1 VALALLTPELQT
13 IDAWP
18 PERRAGALRQI
29 TKLFLSRAQQ
39 LASDQVTLFDELFA
53 LLMDHV
59 DRESLAQFS
68 QQLSETKCSLPLSAR
83 RLALHGDEAVWL
95 PFLTTARM
103 APELVV
109 EVARSCGPVHRLAI
123 ARRHTIDTAITEIL
137 VEFAEPAIYHALA
150 ENLGASLLD
159 ADWAKLV
166 QSGERDPSLAQKL
179 GRRKDMPNE
188 LKRKVRAKLE
198 DTEMRRLN
206 TMPVTMRE
214 QIENTIA
221 TTDATKIM
229 AGAAPPDYSAAQ
241 TAMMELG
248 RKGKLND
255 QTINRFAVRGEYTNI
270 VAALSFLT
278 GSPIDVILPLLA
290 SENIEGLV
298 LACKASRLDWA
309 TAAAIVK
316 HRPGQSPVPAFEMDK
331 AKKTFSEFSL
341 SAAQRTV
348 RF

>member
-1 VALALLTPELQT
+1 
-13 IDAWP
+13 
-18 PERRAGALRQI
+18 LRQI
-29 TKLFLSRAQQ
+29 TKLFLGRAQS
-39 LASDQVTLFDELFA
+39 LAADQVELFDELFA

-59 DRESLAQFS
+59 DRQSLAKFS
-68 QQLSETKCSLPLSAR
+68 QQLSETTCTLPLSAR
-83 RLALHGDEAVWL
+83 RLAFHDDEAVWL
-95 PFLTTARM
+95 PILRSARM
-103 APELVV
+103 ATQLVV
-109 EVARSCGPVHRLAI
+109 EIARSGGPAHRLAI
-123 ARRHTIDTAITEIL
+123 ARRHTIDVVVSEIL

-150 ENLGASLLD
+150 ENLGASLLE
-159 ADWAKLV
+159 ADWARLV
-166 QSGERDPSLAQKL
+166 QSGERDPNLAQKL
-179 GRRKDMPNE
+179 GRRKDIPNE
-188 LKRKVRAKLE
+188 LKRKIRAKLE

-206 TMPVTMRE
+206 AMPGAMRE

-221 TTDATKIM
+221 TTDATKIN
-229 AGAAPPDYSAAQ
+229 AGAPPPDYAPAQAA
-241 TAMMELG
+241 MLELG

-316 HRPGQSPVPAFEMDK
+316 HRPGQSPVPAHELEK